1 MTIREFS
8 TTWILNE
15 GWNLKTQEC
24 KSSYGMGIGQIW
36 ARTLD
41 KYGGRGQWFSFVI
54 FSIFEASL
62 TSKVLMYNF
71 HLYEYLLLSFSQN
84 PAVLFVIFFDMHHLY
99 APNTKAT
106 GRRISYAVLCFK
118 PSSWSLHAFSHL
130 HCLVP
135 LLQREFTETPLL
147 LLMAC

>member
-1 MTIREFS
+1 MTYREFS
-8 TTWILNE
+8 TTWTLNE
-15 GWNLKTQEC
+15 GLNLNPQEC

-130 HCLVP
+130 HCRVP
-135 LLQREFTETPLL
+135 LLQREFTETL
-147 LLMAC
+147 CCF